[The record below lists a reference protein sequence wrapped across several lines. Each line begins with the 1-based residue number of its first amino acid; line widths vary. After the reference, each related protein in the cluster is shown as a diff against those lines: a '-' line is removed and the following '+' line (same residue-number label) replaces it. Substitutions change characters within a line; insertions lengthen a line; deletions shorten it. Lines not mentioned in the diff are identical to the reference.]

1 MKGAAIVKLFL
12 VSLLIFSLSPVLPV
26 QAESIDLKMN
36 SVDVA
41 STQVE
46 GGRGAAL
53 AVMKDGTLLL
63 GGGERGDTLFQY
75 RSGALTTVGKLSQ
88 QSERNRDSRFGPT
101 DIGVLSENST
111 RAQLLISYP
120 QLNKQRNCVRLV
132 AFRYTFNRSDLSIAK
147 QERWFLGKPCVPVG
161 AVQHAAGRIEV
172 IDSNSAYLTT
182 GDLGFR
188 RINDIKSRQWLGGV
202 FLVTAKSVRQ
212 ISSGHRNPQGI
223 ALVENDLYISEH
235 GPRGGDEL
243 NLIKPGKDYGWPFVT
258 YGAPY
263 GPGDYIK
270 PNRTGTH
277 VGYEEP
283 IYQWTPSVAPTEL
296 VAIQNQPVWRGL
308 QSYLVMGTLAAQS
321 LIFIELKANSTVGK
335 VIKENVGE
343 RIRDLELMP
352 DGQLVAT
359 TDSGKLLFIVLNSN

>member
-1 MKGAAIVKLFL
+1 MSSFARTKLAL
-12 VSLLIFSLSPVLPV
+12 VTLVIASLMPIPSVRADSV
-26 QAESIDLKMN
+26 DLKIRAIDI
-36 SVDVA
+36 S

-53 AVMKDGTLLL
+53 AILKDGTLLL
-63 GGGERGDTLFQY
+63 AGGERGDTLYQY
-75 RSGALTTVGKLSQ
+75 RNDELLTIGTLLQ

-101 DIGVLSENST
+101 DIGILSET
-111 RAQLLISYP
+111 LKRIQLLISYP
-120 QLNKQRNCVRLV
+120 QLDQQRNCVRLV
-132 AFRYTFNRSDLSIAK
+132 VFRYSLNRSDSILTK
-147 QERWFLGKPCVPVG
+147 NERWFQGKPCVPLG

-172 IDSNSAYLTT
+172 IDSKSAYLTT

-188 RINDIKSRQWLGGV
+188 NIDEKKSRQWLGGV
-202 FLVTAKSVRQ
+202 FVITAKKVRQ
-212 ISSGHRNPQGI
+212 VSSGHRNPQGI
-223 ALVENDLYISEH
+223 LLTGSDLYISEH

-243 NLIKPGKDYGWPFVT
+243 NLIKQGKDYGWPFVT

-296 VAIQNQPVWRGL
+296 VRIPNIASWQGFQGFI
-308 QSYLVMGTLAAQS
+308 VMGTLAAQS
-321 LIFIELKANSTVGK
+321 LIFIQLTAQAKVGK
-335 VIKENVGE
+335 VIQENVGE
-343 RIRDLELMP
+343 RIRDLDVAP
-352 DGQLVAT
+352 DGQLVGT
-359 TDSGKLLFIVLNSN
+359 TDSGALLFFSLNSN

>member
-1 MKGAAIVKLFL
+1 MNWFALPKLATLFL
-12 VSLLIFSLSPVLPV
+12 LIVSISPIPPV
-26 QAESIDLKMN
+26 HSDSIELKIR
-36 SVDVA
+36 SVDLQA
-41 STQVE
+41 TQVE

-63 GGGERGDTLFQY
+63 GGGERGDALFQY
-75 RSGALTTVGKLSQ
+75 RDGSLASIGKLLQ
-88 QSERNRDSRFGPT
+88 QNERNRDSRFGPT
-101 DIGVLSENST
+101 DIGVLSETSNQ
-111 RAQLLISYP
+111 AQLLISYP

-132 AFRYTFNRSDLSIAK
+132 AFRYTFDRTALSIKK
-147 QERWFLGKPCVPVG
+147 QERWFQGKPCVPVG

-172 IDSNSAYLTT
+172 VDSSSAYLTT

-188 RINDIKSRQWLGGV
+188 RINEVKSRQWLGGV
-202 FLVTAKSVRQ
+202 FLVTAKIVKQ
-212 ISSGHRNPQGI
+212 LSSGHRNPQGI
-223 ALVENDLYISEH
+223 ALINNNLYISEH

-283 IYQWTPSVAPTEL
+283 VYQWTPSVAPTEL
-296 VAIQNQPVWRGL
+296 AVVPNQLQWGGL
-308 QSYLVMGTLAAQS
+308 QNYLVMGTLAAQS
-321 LIFIELKANSTVGK
+321 LVFIELKGSSIAGK
-335 VIKENVGE
+335 VIQESVGE
-343 RIRDLELMP
+343 RIRDLEVMP
-352 DGQLVAT
+352 NGQLVAS
-359 TDSGKLLFIVLNSN
+359 TDSGKLLFISALT